1 MVLPVRSW
9 YLLLI
14 LLTRKVCPCAL
25 NQPFAGICLSTDW
38 SLSLAPVSVIPW
50 PLKAHT
56 FPFTTVRSQL
66 VEPYPKVTA
75 GLEQPLSIHR
85 ALSRRQTGDL
95 RDLQDRIDLHD
106 LRSYDLNELVLC

>member
-66 VEPYPKVTA
+66 VEPYPKAPA
-75 GLEQPLSIHR
+75 GLEQPLSSHR

-95 RDLQDRIDLHD
+95 RELHD
-106 LRSYDLNELVLC
+106 LRSDDLNDLALC